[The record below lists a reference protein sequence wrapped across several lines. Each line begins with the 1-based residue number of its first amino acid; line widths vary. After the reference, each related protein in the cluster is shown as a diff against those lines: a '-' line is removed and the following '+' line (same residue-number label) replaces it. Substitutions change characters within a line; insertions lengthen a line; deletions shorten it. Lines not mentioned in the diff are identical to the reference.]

1 MARKDRRRATT
12 DARIELRKQVIE
24 LREAGRSLAEISA
37 ITGYAATYCSTLV
50 RKFGGQP
57 KALEELAR
65 GGRPTAS
72 GRALSAAQERQIQ
85 EWVCRRCPDQLQLPF
100 ALWTRRAVQTLI
112 ARRCG
117 VKLSI
122 HAVGE
127 YLARWGY
134 TPQKPLKRAYERDE
148 ARVRRW
154 LSSEYPAIARR
165 AKKERAEICWGD
177 ETGLRSDE
185 SRHRGYAPR
194 GQTPLVR
201 VPARRK
207 SLSLIS
213 AITNQGKVRFMI
225 YPGALTARL
234 LINFMQRLTKDARR
248 KVFLILDNL
257 NVHKSAPV
265 RDWLA
270 AHRDEIEVFFLPPYS
285 PELNPD
291 EYLNGDLK
299 RAVHQDVPPR
309 DREELK
315 ATALGHLRRIQRSP
329 RRVRRYFR
337 HRSIRYAA
345 AQTSNAKRPG

>member
-1 MARKDRRRATT
+1 MARKDRRTATT

-24 LREAGRSLAEISA
+24 LRRAGRTLQEISA
-37 ITGYAATYCSTLV
+37 ITGYAATYCSTLS
-50 RKFGGQP
+50 RKFGDEPTG
-57 KALEELAR
+57 LETLAR

-72 GRALSAAQERQIQ
+72 GRALTAVQERQIHD
-85 EWVCRRCPDQLQLPF
+85 WVCRRCPDQLQLPF

-112 ARRCG
+112 SRRFG

-148 ARVRRW
+148 ARVRQW
-154 LSSEYPAIARR
+154 LSKEFPAIARR
-165 AKKERAEICWGD
+165 AKAEAAEINWGD

-194 GQTPLVR
+194 GQTPVVQ

-225 YPGALTARL
+225 YPGALDARR
-234 LINFMQRLTKDARR
+234 LIVFMHRLTKDARR

-265 RDWLA
+265 RAWLA
-270 AHRDEIEVFFLPPYS
+270 DHRDDIEVFFLPPYS

-315 ATALGHLRRIQRSP
+315 ATALGHLRRIQKSP
-329 RRVRRYFR
+329 GRVRRYFR

-345 AQTSNAKRPG
+345 AQTSNARRPG